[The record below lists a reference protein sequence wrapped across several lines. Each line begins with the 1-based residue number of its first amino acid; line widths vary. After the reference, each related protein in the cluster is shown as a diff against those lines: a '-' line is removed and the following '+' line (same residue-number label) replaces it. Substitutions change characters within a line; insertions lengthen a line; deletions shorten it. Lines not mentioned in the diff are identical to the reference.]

1 MKIIKNMKNMSRD
14 KILVSISIVAL
25 GMFFLPAISRGANVP
40 KEPTVE
46 DCVERMG
53 LSEEKCTAM
62 IEKLKNMTL
71 EERAKMRP
79 QGSPG
84 GGAGRPPGVSGESG
98 SERLPIK
105 EVAVPAKDTA
115 DIDTQIERAKRARSA
130 KEERFSKM
138 ERKMEKIVEYLN
150 SQNVDTSEAESNI
163 STFKEKTANILSTHD
178 AYITALE
185 DSRDNNAGKLTD
197 AAREASN
204 KIRELSV
211 DLKEFFRDTLLVK
224 LRSQIDQLAE

>member
-1 MKIIKNMKNMSRD
+1 MSRD
-14 KILVSISIVAL
+14 KILFSISVVAL
-25 GMFFLPAISRGANVP
+25 GMFFLPAVSRGANVP

-62 IEKLKNMTL
+62 IEKLKNMTP

-84 GGAGRPPGVSGESG
+84 DGTGRPSGVSGEDG
-98 SERLPIK
+98 NERPPIK
-105 EVAVPAKDTA
+105 EGAVPVRDTA

-138 ERKMEKIVEYLN
+138 EGKMEKIVEYLK
-150 SQNVDTSEAESNI
+150 SQNVDTSEAKINT
-163 STFKEKTANILSTHD
+163 STFKEKAANILSAYD
-178 AYITALE
+178 AYIAALE
-185 DSRDNNAGKLTD
+185 DSRDNNDGKLTD
-197 AAREASN
+197 VVQEARD
-204 KIRELSV
+204 KIRELSA
-211 DLKEFFRDTLLVK
+211 DLREFFRDTLLVK
-224 LRSQIDQLAE
+224 LRYQINQLAE